1 MKGNLNCQSLPEPG
15 LSDEFCLESY
25 GIYRFSFKGKFSL
38 SNVTNIKILPKEL
51 KLSEKK
57 MTLFFQLQ
65 KYICLSKILVIF
77 IGMEISFH
85 YYFIIKAISYIAF
98 YWENEPKMSLLKICL
113 DN

>member
-1 MKGNLNCQSLPEPG
+1 MAYTG
-15 LSDEFCLESY
+15 LVSKES
-25 GIYRFSFKGKFSL
+25 FL

-98 YWENEPKMSLLKICL
+98 Y
-113 DN
+113 